1 MTSGVALGSRAVAGR
16 KVTAR
21 KAIVSKPRASVA
33 VRASMAGAEFP
44 SFDQVQ
50 GAVANVHASFIGN
63 DAVASL
69 FQVADAADAAA
80 PEELKG
86 LQKGGWLGPIT
97 DLLESILKVRQDSA

>member
-1 MTSGVALGSRAVAGR
+1 MT
-16 KVTAR
+16 
-21 KAIVSKPRASVA
+21 
-33 VRASMAGAEFP
+33 GAEFP